1 MPEQTTHAKSG
12 NGVTFTWKVEGMDC
26 ASCVGK
32 IQTALAKVP
41 GITDV
46 RASVMTETLTAT
58 LDQTRTSFEEIEKR
72 VAGLGYTLTRKLPT
86 SSDRDARSEE
96 PGHPHENA
104 WLDSHAHGPA
114 SGTRAAGPPAHKHDH
129 AQGESGGKPWW
140 RTTKGRF
147 VVLLTGALLALAWI
161 IKLTFPTAASWV
173 FVVATLVGV
182 APITQRAI
190 AAARAGMP
198 FTIEMLMSIAAAG
211 ALIIGAAE
219 EGALVVFLFA
229 VGEVLEGVA
238 ADRARASIRALGEL
252 VPKTALIEEN
262 GVAREVPAEDARHRA
277 DGGGAPR

>member
-129 AQGESGGKPWW
+129 AQG
-140 RTTKGRF
+140 R
-147 VVLLTGALLALAWI
+147 A
-161 IKLTFPTAASWV
+161 
-173 FVVATLVGV
+173 VAN
-182 APITQRAI
+182 P
-190 AAARAGMP
+190 
-198 FTIEMLMSIAAAG
+198 
-211 ALIIGAAE
+211 
-219 EGALVVFLFA
+219 
-229 VGEVLEGVA
+229 
-238 ADRARASIRALGEL
+238 
-252 VPKTALIEEN
+252 
-262 GVAREVPAEDARHRA
+262 
-277 DGGGAPR
+277 GGGPPRAALSSSPVHCSPWPGSSSSPSRPQPPGCSS